1 MLISYS
7 SRFFELNH
15 TIAELKKWSGGFQ
28 VAIKI
33 GLVNGE
39 TIFCSG
45 DDAYKEFTKK
55 LNNSESEGVVVQGRE
70 LKVEDISYFT
80 EVTTEN
86 RISVTLATIEKKS
99 HMLSFDR
106 GKTTKGS
113 YIVPVYVSV
122 EFDEETGEVKDI
134 RLDGMKEY
142 LMKHI

>member
-1 MLISYS
+1 M
-7 SRFFELNH
+7 
-15 TIAELKKWSGGFQ
+15 T
-28 VAIKI
+28 IKI
-33 GLVNGE
+33 GLVSGE
-39 TIFCSG
+39 TIFYSG